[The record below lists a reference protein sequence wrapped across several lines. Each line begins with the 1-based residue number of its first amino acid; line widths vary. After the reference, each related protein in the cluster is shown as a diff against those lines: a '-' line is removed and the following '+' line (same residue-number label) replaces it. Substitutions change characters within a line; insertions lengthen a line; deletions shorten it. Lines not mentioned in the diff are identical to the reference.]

1 MWFPPGCTFK
11 HFWQLLRYLIVTDWT
26 FSLWFFTSGFW
37 ICDSINWN
45 MKVLSL
51 GHATY
56 IRYTL
61 HRANSRDLL
70 SYGQQIKV
78 WKKLS
83 CPCFEGVLGFKGN
96 PRAAVIIPVGEDADL
111 MSLLPTDVVASGS
124 WIVLAQIGPGAL
136 ICGLPD
142 LGSLL
147 GRYNVFIVW
156 FWIQF

>member
-1 MWFPPGCTFK
+1 M
-11 HFWQLLRYLIVTDWT
+11 
-26 FSLWFFTSGFW
+26 
-37 ICDSINWN
+37 
-45 MKVLSL
+45 
-51 GHATY
+51 
-56 IRYTL
+56 
-61 HRANSRDLL
+61 

-78 WKKLS
+78 KKNFLVLA
-83 CPCFEGVLGFKGN
+83 FEGVLGFKGN

-156 FWIQF
+156 F

>member
-1 MWFPPGCTFK
+1 
-11 HFWQLLRYLIVTDWT
+11 
-26 FSLWFFTSGFW
+26 
-37 ICDSINWN
+37 

-61 HRANSRDLL
+61 QRPNSRDLL
-70 SYGQQIKV
+70 SYGQQIKA
-78 WKKLS
+78 KKNFLVLA
-83 CPCFEGVLGFKGN
+83 FEGVLGFKGN

-156 FWIQF
+156 F

>member
-1 MWFPPGCTFK
+1 
-11 HFWQLLRYLIVTDWT
+11 
-26 FSLWFFTSGFW
+26 
-37 ICDSINWN
+37 

-56 IRYTL
+56 IRYPL
-61 HRANSRDLL
+61 HRPNSRDLL
-70 SYGQQIKV
+70 SYVQ
-78 WKKLS
+78 KKKKNFLVLA
-83 CPCFEGVLGFKGN
+83 FEGVLGFKGN

-156 FWIQF
+156 F